1 MLELE
6 DVRAGYGSVDVLLG
20 IHLHVSE
27 GEVVALLGR
36 NGAGKTTT
44 LRAIS
49 GLIRVRAGAVRLG
62 GERIDRLPPEAVVRR
77 GLAHVPE
84 GRQIFADL
92 TVAENLR
99 MGAYARR
106 GPGLRDHLDWVLG
119 LFPLLRQRYGQ
130 LAGTLSGGEQQMLA
144 IARGLMARPRVL
156 LVDEPSLG
164 LSPRMVH
171 TVFTVLGRLRETGTS
186 LLLVEQNAFRALEVA
201 DRAYVLKGGRVELEG
216 SSEVLRTSPEVERLY
231 LGA

>member
-6 DVRAGYGSVDVLLG
+6 GVRAGYGSVDVLAG
-20 IHLHVSE
+20 VHLRVGE

-62 GERIDRLPPEAVVRR
+62 GERVDRLPPEGIVRR

-84 GRQIFADL
+84 GRQIFGDL

-99 MGAYARR
+99 MGAYTRR
-106 GPGLRDHLDWVLG
+106 GPHVRDQLDWVLE
-119 LFPLLRQRYGQ
+119 LFPVLRQRYGQ
-130 LAGTLSGGEQQMLA
+130 PAGILSGGEQQMLA
-144 IARGLMARPRVL
+144 IARGLMSRPRVL

-171 TVFTVLGRLRETGTS
+171 TVFTVFARLRETGTA